1 MGESEPAEE
10 IKAASPEKTATET
23 TTTAPAK
30 KSLFGGSKKNVF
42 NPFAK
47 KVGKPPG
54 GSDNAANAGSAVG
67 SSFTKE
73 SNVESDNRF
82 GAPQRSGGFGDNSFS
97 GAGDKSKLSAGNIS
111 GGFDSQAVPKNTA
124 PTML

>member
-1 MGESEPAEE
+1 M
-10 IKAASPEKTATET
+10 KAASPERSAADSATGG
-23 TTTAPAK
+23 PGK

-47 KVGKPPG
+47 KVGKPLGG
-54 GSDNAANAGSAVG
+54 GSETAANVGSAVG

-73 SNVESDNRF
+73 SNMESDNRY

-111 GGFDSQAVPKNTA
+111 GGFDS
-124 PTML
+124 